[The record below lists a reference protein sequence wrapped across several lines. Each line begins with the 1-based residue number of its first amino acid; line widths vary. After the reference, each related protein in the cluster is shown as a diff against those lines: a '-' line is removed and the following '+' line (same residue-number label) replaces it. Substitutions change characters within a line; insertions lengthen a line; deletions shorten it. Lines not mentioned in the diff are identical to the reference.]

1 MDRNWYVIHT
11 KPKCEQKVYEQ
22 VVRKGIESY
31 LPLIDT
37 IRYWSDRKKKV
48 KVPLF
53 PGYVFINGDE
63 KERYDA
69 IANTAGA
76 LRYIMYSKRPA
87 VVSDDEIR
95 SIRISMQIPE
105 KVRIEQKNLVLG
117 DMVEITHGVFR
128 GLKGYITQTR
138 GNYKLIV
145 NITEL
150 ETSFSIQ
157 LSTAEVNLVK
167 HLNQD

>member
-11 KPKCEQKVYEQ
+11 KPKCELKVYEQ
-22 VVRKGIESY
+22 VVRKSIEAY

-48 KVPLF
+48 KIPLF

-63 KERYDA
+63 TERYEA
-69 IANTAGA
+69 ISNTAGA
-76 LRYIMYSKRPA
+76 LRYVMYRKRPA
-87 VVSDDEIR
+87 VVSDEEIN

-105 KVRIEQKNLVLG
+105 KVKIEQKNLSLG

-150 ETSFSIQ
+150 DTSFSIQ
-157 LSTAEVNLVK
+157 LSNAEVNLVK
-167 HLNQD
+167 HINQG

>member
-1 MDRNWYVIHT
+1 LEKKWYVIHT
-11 KPKCEQKVYEQ
+11 KPKCEKKVCEQ
-22 VVRKGIESY
+22 VERKGIETY

-53 PGYVFINGDE
+53 PGYVLIYGDD
-63 KERYDA
+63 KERYEA
-69 IANTAGA
+69 ISDTAGA
-76 LRYIMYSKRPA
+76 LRYVMYRKRPA
-87 VVSDDEIR
+87 VVSDDEIKN
-95 SIRISMQIPE
+95 IRISMQIPE

-117 DMVEITHGVFR
+117 DFVEITHGVFR
-128 GLKGYITQTR
+128 GLKGFITQTR

-157 LSTAEVNLVK
+157 LSNAEVNLIK
-167 HLNQD
+167 SI

>member
-1 MDRNWYVIHT
+1 MNRNWYVIHT
-11 KPKCEQKVYEQ
+11 RPKCEQKVYEQ

-48 KVPLF
+48 KIPLF

-63 KERYDA
+63 KERYEA
-69 IANTAGA
+69 ISNTVGA
-76 LRYIMYSKRPA
+76 LRYVMYRKRPA
-87 VVSDDEIR
+87 VVSDEEIV
-95 SIRISMQIPE
+95 SIKISMQIPE
-105 KVRIEQKNLVLG
+105 KVKIEHKNLALG

-128 GLKGYITQTR
+128 GLKGNITQTR

-157 LSTAEVNLVK
+157 LSSAEVNLVK
-167 HLNQD
+167 NI